1 MQFLI
6 DNKNSHDPSVNLAL
20 EEYAVRN
27 LHPQNEYILLYI
39 NDESVILGRHQNAWE
54 EINLNYIKNNLI
66 QVVRRISGGGT
77 VYQDFGNLNFSYIT
91 NYEKWKFNNYRL
103 FTTPIINALL
113 DLNIKAELNNQNAI
127 VVGNKKIS
135 GNAQFTKRN
144 SMISHGTLL
153 FNSDLD
159 RLARVLEVKK
169 KNIKSRAIKSIP
181 SPVAN
186 ISDFLKSK
194 MSITGFKKHLINH
207 LFSNAKQIPV
217 FKFSKEEWKEILLLA
232 EKKYQTWD
240 WNFGESPQFTIANF
254 KDSIDGKQETEI
266 TIKNGKIIDIKISSN
281 LKISKS
287 MINSLKNIPYREE
300 DIMLVLLKLQQ
311 VFKNK
316 EKNIKDLSDLILE
329 I

>member
-1 MQFLI
+1 MRFLI

-27 LHPQNEYILLYI
+27 LNPQNEYILLYI
-39 NDESVILGRHQNAWE
+39 NDKSVILGRHQNAWE
-54 EINLNYIKNNLI
+54 EINFDYIKNKAI

-77 VYQDFGNLNFSYIT
+77 VYQDLGNLNFSYII
-91 NYEKWKFNNYRL
+91 NYERWKFNNYRL

-113 DLNIKAELNNQNAI
+113 DLNIKAELNNHNAI

-135 GNAQFTKRN
+135 GNAQFTRKN

-153 FNSDLD
+153 FNSDLEC
-159 RLARVLEVKK
+159 LTQVLEGKK

-186 ISDFLKSK
+186 ISDFLKRK
-194 MSITGFKKHLINH
+194 MSITGFKQHLINH
-207 LFSNAKQIPV
+207 LFSNAKHIPV
-217 FKFSKEEWKEILLLA
+217 FKFSKKEWKEILLLA
-232 EKKYQTWD
+232 EDKYQNWD
-240 WNFGESPQFTIANF
+240 WNFGESPQFTIVNF
-254 KDSIDGKQETEI
+254 KDSIDGRQETEI
-266 TIKNGKIIDIKISSN
+266 TIKKGKIIDIKISSN

-287 MINSLKNIPYREE
+287 IINSLKNIPYREE
-300 DIMLVLLKLQQ
+300 DIRPVLLKLRHL
-311 VFKNK
+311 FSDK

>member
-1 MQFLI
+1 MKFLI
-6 DNKNSHDPSVNLAL
+6 DNKNIHDPSVNLAL

-27 LHPQNEYILLYI
+27 LNPQNEYILLCI
-39 NDESVILGRHQNAWE
+39 NDKSVILGRHQNAWE
-54 EINLNYIKNNLI
+54 ETNFDYIKDNSI

-91 NYEKWKFNNYRL
+91 KYERWKFNNYKL

-113 DLNIKAELNNQNAI
+113 DLNIKAELNNRNAI
-127 VVGNKKIS
+127 FVGNKKIS
-135 GNAQFTKRN
+135 GNAQFTRKI

-153 FNSDLD
+153 FNSDLEC
-159 RLARVLEVKK
+159 LTRVLKVKK

-194 MSITGFKKHLINH
+194 MSITEFKQHLINR
-207 LFSNAKQIPV
+207 LFSYTKQIPV
-217 FKFSKEEWKEILLLA
+217 FKFSKTEWKEILLLA
-232 EKKYQTWD
+232 ENKYQNWD
-240 WNFGESPQFTIANF
+240 WNFGQSPQFIISNY

-266 TIKNGKIIDIKISSN
+266 TIKNGRIIDIKTSNN

-300 DIMLVLLKLQQ
+300 DIRTALLMLQHL
-311 VFKNK
+311 FKNE